1 MATEPLIILLDAKT
15 AKLDAKL
22 KKTEAQLDKLDDT
35 VKKTDT
41 DFKRMAATMV
51 AGALAASAA
60 IGVLIKSTAQFAKE
74 LRIAAV
80 RNKETVEEMQAWAFA
95 ANTVGIS
102 LEKLGDIGKDT
113 NEKIGEFL
121 ATGGGGFVD
130 FIDVM
135 KLTTE
140 EGNRLAETFSK
151 MSGTDVL
158 QEMVKQMEAAGI
170 SGNRMSF
177 ALEGLASDTTD
188 LIPLLSNGARELER
202 LQLAFEGIGKVLS
215 GEDLAKIEAV
225 GESFNQLGSSFDAT
239 SRQLVADYAD
249 EIVNVIELMGFLG
262 SVSTSSFNLM
272 TTGWGNIL
280 KLSQA
285 WLTDAVNGIDTFDAV
300 LAERTKR
307 SKEAM
312 DAFHAFTFKGLK
324 ITVHGTEQ
332 AAKDETKAIKLGYD
346 EKLNIFSKYT
356 QAASI
361 IQGAFF
367 EDNKAIQAGII
378 VADTATGIMRAFAT
392 LPTHAAFAASAVV
405 AATGVAALASLQSAS
420 KGGGSIP
427 GAGAAPASTPPQQS
441 FQPDEFSQDTS
452 INVIDSGGQQSL
464 SENFTFQN
472 EGGSSAD
479 EVLTDF
485 INDAIKSGRLTIG
498 RT

>member
-1 MATEPLIILLDAKT
+1 MATESLIIELDAKT
-15 AKLDAKL
+15 SKLDARL
-22 KKTEAQLDKLDDT
+22 KKTEAQLDKLDNT

-60 IGVLIKSTAQFAKE
+60 MGVLIKTTVQFAKE

-202 LQLAFEGIGKVLS
+202 LQLAFEGVGKVLS

-225 GESFNQLGSSFDAT
+225 GESFNQLGHSFDSA
-239 SRQLVADYAD
+239 SRQMVADYAE
-249 EIVNVIELMGFLG
+249 EIVKVIELMGFLG
-262 SVSTSSFNLM
+262 SVSTSSFNLI

-280 KLSQA
+280 ALSQA
-285 WLTDAVNGIDTFDAV
+285 WLNDFVNDMDTFDSV
-300 LAERTKR
+300 LADRTEA
-307 SKEAM
+307 SKKAM
-312 DAFHAFTFKGLK
+312 KAFHEFNFKGLQVTIRK
-324 ITVHGTEQ
+324 GQNLTKE
-332 AAKDETKAIKLGYD
+332 ETKNFKLGYE
-346 EKLNIFSKYT
+346 EKLDIFSKYT

-378 VADTATGIMRAFAT
+378 VADTATGVMRAFAT
-392 LPTHAAFAASAVV
+392 SSNIYEAFANAAVV
-405 AATGVAALASLQSAS
+405 TATGVAALSSLQSAS
-420 KGGGSIP
+420 KGGGSIANTG
-427 GAGAAPASTPPQQS
+427 GAPPVSTQQS
-441 FQPDEFSQDTS
+441 YQQDEFTQDTS
-452 INVIDSGGQQSL
+452 INVSGPVGQQSF

-479 EVLTDF
+479 ELLTVF
-485 INDAIKSGRLTIG
+485 INEAIKSGRLNLGNT
-498 RT
+498 